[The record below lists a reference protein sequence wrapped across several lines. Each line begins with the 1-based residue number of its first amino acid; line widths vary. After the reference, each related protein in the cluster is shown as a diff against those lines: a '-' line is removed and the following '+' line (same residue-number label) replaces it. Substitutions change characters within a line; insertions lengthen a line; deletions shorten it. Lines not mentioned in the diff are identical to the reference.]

1 MGVTI
6 GHPFSE
12 NNSFGINYLFAFPV
26 HLAFKLPHWD
36 RVRNLS
42 KQSNDSGLLR
52 VWARGQAGCTCCAHW
67 WKPLTGKQQ
76 VTGCSGPSLLL
87 REQKTVRSPGAP
99 RTVLL
104 RSSFPEGGFGL
115 QACRQHKGISLLPQ
129 PNEFP
134 DFPASSQFLSVRLSL
149 PKSLLQC
156 QRMGLHVAASQ
167 SVFPWG
173 QSIYLTSV
181 QHLSHCPG
189 ENFLRSGTPGAP
201 DIIALKW
208 SPVLP

>member
-26 HLAFKLPHWD
+26 HLAFKLPRWD

-42 KQSNDSGLLR
+42 KQSNDFGLLR

-67 WKPLTGKQQ
+67 WKPLTGKHP
-76 VTGCSGPSLLL
+76 VTGCSGPSLLF
-87 REQKTVRSPGAP
+87 REQETVRSPRAP

-134 DFPASSQFLSVRLSL
+134 DFPASSVFISETEFTKVFATVSKDGAACCSIPICVFMGTKHLFDFCPTSEPLSWW
-149 PKSLLQC
+149 KLLE
-156 QRMGLHVAASQ
+156 V
-167 SVFPWG
+167 WD
-173 QSIYLTSV
+173 T
-181 QHLSHCPG
+181 
-189 ENFLRSGTPGAP
+189 
-201 DIIALKW
+201 W
-208 SPVLP
+208 SSWHHSP